1 MEMKVDNQMET
12 KEYVGCIGERKMEAT
27 ISYVVSMFFFPLSR
41 QNPAKD
47 ASLRMEHQ
55 WQHGQRPF
63 QQSLNPQPLNPNP

>member
-27 ISYVVSMFFFPLSR
+27 ISYVASMFFFPLSR
-41 QNPAKD
+41 QNPAED
-47 ASLRMEHQ
+47 VRLRMEHQ

-63 QQSLNPQPLNPNP
+63 SKVAKPSTPKP